1 MSYISVFGIF
11 VADISFVG
19 KRIPTVG
26 ESMIGSKYNISPGGK
41 GCNQATAIAKLGGKV
56 SFISKIGKDTYGDMA
71 IKILSENKI
80 EISAVDIDPK
90 SQTGV
95 AGIMLDE
102 TTGKNA
108 INVIVGAP
116 ATLTIKDLEKHF
128 NIIDK
133 SEIFLTQLETPV
145 GITLE
150 CLKKA
155 KENNVLTI
163 LNPAPAA
170 KIDNQFF
177 KYVDYFTP
185 NETEAEFYTDIK
197 ILNIEDAKK
206 AAKSLIQKG
215 LKKIIITLGE
225 KGLFYTDGK
234 EEIFIEAIKV
244 KAIDTIG
251 AGDAFNG
258 GFAYALLQK
267 KPIKE
272 ALIFANKVAG
282 LSTTKQGAG
291 NAMPSLEEV
300 NKLTN

>member
-133 SEIFLTQLETPV
+133 SEIFLTQLETPD

-234 EEIFIEAIKV
+234 EEIFIEATKV

-267 KPIKE
+267 KPIKD

>member
-1 MSYISVFGIF
+1 MSYITVFGIF

>member
-128 NIIDK
+128 NIIAK

-145 GITLE
+145 GVTLE

-234 EEIFIEAIKV
+234 EEIFIEATKV

-267 KPIKE
+267 KKIKD

>member
-102 TTGKNA
+102 MTGKNA

-145 GITLE
+145 GVTLE

-185 NETEAEFYTDIK
+185 NEIEAEFYTDIK

-234 EEIFIEAIKV
+234 EEIFIEATKV

-267 KPIKE
+267 KPIKD

>member
-1 MSYISVFGIF
+1 
-11 VADISFVG
+11 
-19 KRIPTVG
+19 
-26 ESMIGSKYNISPGGK
+26 MIGSKYNISPGGK

-145 GITLE
+145 GVTLE

-234 EEIFIEAIKV
+234 EEIFIEATKV

-267 KPIKE
+267 KSIKD

>member
-11 VADISFVG
+11 VADISFAG

-128 NIIDK
+128 NIINK

-145 GITLE
+145 GVTLE

-170 KIDNQFF
+170 KIDNQIF

-234 EEIFIEAIKV
+234 EEIFIEATKV

-267 KPIKE
+267 KPIKD

>member
-102 TTGKNA
+102 MTGKNA

-145 GITLE
+145 GVTLE

-234 EEIFIEAIKV
+234 EEIFIEATKV

-267 KPIKE
+267 KPIKD